1 MSAARNTG
9 LQEARGEYITYADS
23 DDLVGRTIYTEL
35 IDAMEQN
42 GTDSACCSYEVFT
55 GAGTEQGMA
64 GSRTGVQKAAGSSR
78 SRGETCCGTEA
89 FKVFLRENNYAPVV
103 WNKVFKREVLKS
115 TEGLFLF
122 EKNTTLGEDE
132 KWLAEVFCGREAS
145 VCFIAKPLY
154 YWRRRDSSAT
164 HTEKEGITKNNLD
177 SIRVQ
182 EELLETVKVL
192 QDAELEELLKWRL
205 YLAVMDVVR
214 KCYKRRDTENFRYY
228 YQKLKQ
234 IGKVRTFGESGTEK
248 IRRLVWSVLF
258 RLRVNSNIYAEMI
271 VKMRK
276 LWFSFWW

>member
-1 MSAARNTG
+1 M
-9 LQEARGEYITYADS
+9 
-23 DDLVGRTIYTEL
+23 
-35 IDAMEQN
+35 
-42 GTDSACCSYEVFT
+42 
-55 GAGTEQGMA
+55 
-64 GSRTGVQKAAGSSR
+64 
-78 SRGETCCGTEA
+78 
-89 FKVFLRENNYAPVV
+89 
-103 WNKVFKREVLKS
+103 
-115 TEGLFLF
+115 F
-122 EKNTTLGEDE
+122 EENTTLGEDE
-132 KWLAEVFCGREAS
+132 KWLAEVFCGRETS

-182 EELLETVKVL
+182 EELLEAVKVL

-214 KCYKRRDTENFRYY
+214 KCYKRRDTENFRCY

-234 IGKVRTFGESGTEK
+234 IGTVRTFGESGTEK
-248 IRRLVWSVLF
+248 SGGWCGVYYSDCGFCKRSACSIVL
-258 RLRVNSNIYAEMI
+258 RMARVNSNIYAEMI

>member
-1 MSAARNTG
+1 M
-9 LQEARGEYITYADS
+9 
-23 DDLVGRTIYTEL
+23 
-35 IDAMEQN
+35 
-42 GTDSACCSYEVFT
+42 
-55 GAGTEQGMA
+55 
-64 GSRTGVQKAAGSSR
+64 
-78 SRGETCCGTEA
+78 
-89 FKVFLRENNYAPVV
+89 RENSYAPVV

-115 TEGLFLF
+115 AEGLFLF
-122 EKNTTLGEDE
+122 EENTTLGEDE
-132 KWLAEVFCGREAS
+132 KWLAEVFCGRETS

-182 EELLETVKVL
+182 EELLEAVKVL

-214 KCYKRRDTENFRYY
+214 KCYKRRDTENFRCY

-234 IGKVRTFGESGTEK
+234 IGTVRTFGESGTEK

-258 RLRVNSNIYAEMI
+258 RLRV
-271 VKMRK
+271 
-276 LWFSFWW
+276 L

>member
-1 MSAARNTG
+1 MKPLRG
-9 LQEARGEYITYADS
+9 LVQSRGW
-23 DDLVGRTIYTEL
+23 
-35 IDAMEQN
+35 Q
-42 GTDSACCSYEVFT
+42 
-55 GAGTEQGMA
+55 
-64 GSRTGVQKAAGSSR
+64 AAGQECKR
-78 SRGETCCGTEA
+78 HLAAVEAGWQTCCGTEA

-115 TEGLFLF
+115 AEGLFLF

-132 KWLAEVFCGREAS
+132 KWLAEVFCGRETSA
-145 VCFIAKPLY
+145 CFIAKPLY

-258 RLRVNSNIYAEMI
+258 RLRV
-271 VKMRK
+271 
-276 LWFSFWW
+276 L

>member
-1 MSAARNTG
+1 MGKIFR
-9 LQEARGEYITYADS
+9 
-23 DDLVGRTIYTEL
+23 
-35 IDAMEQN
+35 
-42 GTDSACCSYEVFT
+42 YEC
-55 GAGTEQGMA
+55 
-64 GSRTGVQKAAGSSR
+64 RR
-78 SRGETCCGTEA
+78 
-89 FKVFLRENNYAPVV
+89 LV

-132 KWLAEVFCGREAS
+132 KWLAEVFCGRETS

-164 HTEKEGITKNNLD
+164 HTEKDGITKNNLD

-182 EELLETVKVL
+182 EELLEAVKGL
-192 QDAELEELLKWRL
+192 QDAELEELLK
-205 YLAVMDVVR
+205 AVRPEASAASWALRFVG
-214 KCYKRRDTENFRYY
+214 KCYKRRDTENFRCY

>member
-1 MSAARNTG
+1 M
-9 LQEARGEYITYADS
+9 
-23 DDLVGRTIYTEL
+23 
-35 IDAMEQN
+35 
-42 GTDSACCSYEVFT
+42 
-55 GAGTEQGMA
+55 
-64 GSRTGVQKAAGSSR
+64 QKAAGSSR
-78 SRGETCCGTEA
+78 SRVETCCGTEA

-115 TEGLFLF
+115 AEGLFLF

-132 KWLAEVFCGREAS
+132 KWLAEVFCGRETS
-145 VCFIAKPLY
+145 VCFIAKP
-154 YWRRRDSSAT
+154 
-164 HTEKEGITKNNLD
+164 LD

-182 EELLETVKVL
+182 EELLEAVKGL

-214 KCYKRRDTENFRYY
+214 KCYKRRDTENFRCY

>member
-1 MSAARNTG
+1 M
-9 LQEARGEYITYADS
+9 
-23 DDLVGRTIYTEL
+23 
-35 IDAMEQN
+35 
-42 GTDSACCSYEVFT
+42 
-55 GAGTEQGMA
+55 
-64 GSRTGVQKAAGSSR
+64 
-78 SRGETCCGTEA
+78 
-89 FKVFLRENNYAPVV
+89 
-103 WNKVFKREVLKS
+103 
-115 TEGLFLF
+115 F

-132 KWLAEVFCGREAS
+132 KWLAEVFCGRETS

-192 QDAELEELLKWRL
+192 QDVELEELLKWRL

-214 KCYKRRDTENFRYY
+214 KCYKRRDTENFRCY

>member
-1 MSAARNTG
+1 
-9 LQEARGEYITYADS
+9 
-23 DDLVGRTIYTEL
+23 
-35 IDAMEQN
+35 MEQN
-42 GTDSACCSYEVFT
+42 GTDSACCSYEAFT

-64 GSRTGVQKAAGSSR
+64 GSRIGVQKAAGSSR
-78 SRGETCCGTEA
+78 SRVETCCGTEA

-115 TEGLFLF
+115 AEGLFLF

-132 KWLAEVFCGREAS
+132 KWLAEVFCGRETS

-164 HTEKEGITKNNLD
+164 HTEKDGITKNNLD

-182 EELLETVKVL
+182 EELLEAVKGL

-214 KCYKRRDTENFRYY
+214 KCYKRRDTENFRCY